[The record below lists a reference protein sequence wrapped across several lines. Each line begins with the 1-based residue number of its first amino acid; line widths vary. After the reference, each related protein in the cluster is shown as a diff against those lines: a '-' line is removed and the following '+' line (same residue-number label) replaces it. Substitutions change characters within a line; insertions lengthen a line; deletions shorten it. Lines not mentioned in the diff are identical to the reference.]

1 MKRISLPV
9 IVLLAWIISLLLPS
23 CKSHKKETGEET
35 PTVDVALP
43 LVDSVTLHKEYPG
56 TLAAHEMVDLV
67 ARVDGYLRSQNYQA
81 GQSVSAGQV
90 LFTIEDSKY
99 RDAVVQAQAELATAK
114 SAYSYA
120 SDHYAAVK
128 KALES
133 DAVSQMEVTQAES
146 NMNQSAASIR
156 NAQAALQSAQTSLGY
171 CVVRAPF
178 AGKVTKSPYSP
189 GAYLAGAAAP
199 VTLATIY
206 DDDYLFAYFAIDDGM
221 YLQMVNAKGGR
232 ADKVS
237 YDSIRVTFSEE
248 LPHKY
253 YGNLNYMAPEIDSS
267 TGTMKLRVRLDNPY
281 GELKDGM
288 YAKIALPYAV
298 DPKAILVK
306 DASISTDQLGKYLY
320 IVNDS
325 NMVVYTPIEV
335 GELVN
340 DSLRIVTKGITPKDR
355 YVTKALLKV
364 RNGMEVKPRLNGS
377 KAPTAEPA
385 KAPAPKAETTKAA
398 TK

>member
-1 MKRISLPV
+1 
-9 IVLLAWIISLLLPS
+9 
-23 CKSHKKETGEET
+23 
-35 PTVDVALP
+35 
-43 LVDSVTLHKEYPG
+43 
-56 TLAAHEMVDLV
+56 MV
-67 ARVDGYLRSQNYQA
+67 
-81 GQSVSAGQV
+81 
-90 LFTIEDSKY
+90 
-99 RDAVVQAQAELATAK
+99 
-114 SAYSYA
+114 
-120 SDHYAAVK
+120 
-128 KALES
+128 
-133 DAVSQMEVTQAES
+133 
-146 NMNQSAASIR
+146 
-156 NAQAALQSAQTSLGY
+156 
-171 CVVRAPF
+171 
-178 AGKVTKSPYSP
+178 
-189 GAYLAGAAAP
+189 
-199 VTLATIY
+199 LATIY
-206 DDDYLFAYFAIDDGM
+206 DDDYLYAYFAIDDGM

-232 ADKVS
+232 IDKVS

-325 NMVVYTPIEV
+325 NKVVYTPIEV

-340 DSLRIVTKGITPKDR
+340 DSLRIVTKGITAKDR

-364 RNGMEVKPRLNGS
+364 RNGMEVHPKISGPPTPETGAS
-377 KAPTAEPA
+377 K
-385 KAPAPKAETTKAA
+385 
-398 TK
+398 

>member
-1 MKRISLPV
+1 MKRISLPA
-9 IVLLAWIISLLLPS
+9 IVLLAWIITLLLPS
-23 CKSHKKETGEET
+23 CKSHKKEAVEET

-43 LVDSVTLHKEYPG
+43 EVDSVTLHKEYPG
-56 TLAAHEMVDLV
+56 TLSAHEMVDLV
-67 ARVDGYLRSQNYQA
+67 ARVDGYLRTQNYQA
-81 GQSVSAGQV
+81 GQTVSAGQV

-99 RDAVVQAQAELATAK
+99 RDAVAQAQAELATAK

-189 GAYLAGAAAP
+189 GAFLAGAASP
-199 VTLATIY
+199 VVLATIY

-325 NMVVYTPIEV
+325 NKVVYTPIEV

-340 DSLRIVTKGITPKDR
+340 DSLRIVTKGITAKDR

-364 RNGMEVKPRLNGS
+364 RNGMEVKPKMSGPQTPATGAS
-377 KAPTAEPA
+377 K
-385 KAPAPKAETTKAA
+385 
-398 TK
+398 